1 MAFRV
6 GMGDVGQS
14 DRRTTRARDPGC
26 SRKIASM
33 NMRCVCGAGECKE
46 RNTGVVGGGEM
57 QGSEIRRQLGI
68 QVKGRAESVIDV
80 CGSVVQRGCGGRGG
94 RLGTAGT
101 AGGSRRGSSMPPWM
115 GSCPG
120 RGAELQP
127 ARLRQQTRHSRPQKP
142 AALPGP
148 FPSQM
153 QGLNQDTNAF
163 GTRQCAC
170 QHHTPRAIRAHAAL
184 NSQCTGRHSEINR
197 CGGGGGTGTHTY
209 TEKVL
214 QCRHRRCTHT
224 G

>member
-101 AGGSRRGSSMPPWM
+101 AGGSRRGRVCRPGWAHVLGAGQNSSQP
-115 GSCPG
+115 GSASKPDTAA
-120 RGAELQP
+120 RKNQP
-127 ARLRQQTRHSRPQKP
+127 HFQVPS
-142 AALPGP
+142 
-148 FPSQM
+148 PSQM

-170 QHHTPRAIRAHAAL
+170 QYHTPRAIRAHAAL
-184 NSQCTGRHSEINR
+184 NSQCTRRHSEINR
-197 CGGGGGTGTHTY
+197 CGGGGTGTHTF